1 MYVLKNELN
10 ILIIWNDQQQPT
22 INIKKKKVP
31 KRSSCNAPLLHKS
44 YNIIVFSLCSF
55 RARWSKGKRI
65 KIEVKE
71 KNTEERMKY
80 KGQDSHRPSKWP
92 MGTYFEGMNI
102 LARKIYIRQPFL
114 YLSYIWSNDQW
125 LRWPDNKSSPFFA
138 SLNLNWGHRQPI
150 HPVLNW
156 NNQMLVFRL
165 RIIEIHFITSTSV
178 WVCWN
183 LAKRTSHSNTE
194 EVKSIM
200 CPVTFWLQ
208 VFS

>member
-1 MYVLKNELN
+1 M
-10 ILIIWNDQQQPT
+10 IIWNDQQQPT

-44 YNIIVFSLCSF
+44 YNIIVFSHSLLVPCSM
-55 RARWSKGKRI
+55 
-65 KIEVKE
+65 IERKKDQNWGE
-71 KNTEERMKY
+71 RKNTEERMKY

-125 LRWPDNKSSPFFA
+125 LHWPDNKSSPFFA

-150 HPVLNW
+150 HPVLNG